1 MVQSQLGSVELNSL
15 LDVDGQ
21 VQALKL
27 ELEEVKQADDEEI
40 DRLLDQNGNM
50 LFMFCAHQCILI
62 HLLASLQTQITDAA
76 GYVRVLPALS

>member
-15 LDVDGQ
+15 LDVDGR

-40 DRLLDQNGNM
+40 DRLLDQNGNTC
-50 LFMFCAHQCILI
+50 LFTCHAHQCILT
-62 HLLASLQTQITDAA
+62 HLLASWQKQIADAA
-76 GYVRVLPALS
+76 DSVLVSPPS